1 MLVVSP
7 LNPKPRKYQAPH
19 LLGAGGGRGGVWA
32 EAQDLGSV
40 RVCFY
45 PGRWDY
51 SLAGRAGRVPVD
63 LMVLDQRI

>member
-45 PGRWDY
+45 PGDGIILWRD
-51 SLAGRAGRVPVD
+51 VQD
-63 LMVLDQRI
+63 LMVLDHRI